1 MRAQRGHKPPPRLT
15 PRLNFPSTAA
25 PAAPKAAGVHA
36 PPAPSSRQPSLG
48 EILLLGSL
56 TAFGAVTIDLYLPTL
71 PAIARDY
78 GTSAAAVQ
86 LTLST
91 FFVGMAL
98 GQLFFGP
105 LSDRIGRRPTI
116 LIGCAVYIVASLACA
131 LAPNIEALVIGR
143 FFQALGCCAAM
154 VVCRAIVRD
163 RYDHRDSARIFSLL
177 MLVLAIAP
185 LLAPTIGGWI
195 ALAAGWHA
203 VFYVFVGIGIAVA
216 AVVSWRLDESRSEAT
231 AATARG
237 QDVLSAYG
245 RLLQNRRLIGY
256 LLVGAANGATLFS
269 YIAASP
275 DLVVNVWGF
284 TESQFGLVFAAI
296 AVGIVGSSQIN
307 RALLKRRS
315 PDTILAF
322 ATIGAA
328 AAGVALWVAAHADAP
343 LAVFLPILFVALSSN
358 GLIAAN
364 ASAGALNVDPLRA
377 GTISG
382 LMGGV
387 NFGVGALAS
396 ALGAALHDGT
406 SRPLTANVAVAL
418 LVAAA
423 AYHALAKPRRILG

>member
-1 MRAQRGHKPPPRLT
+1 M
-15 PRLNFPSTAA
+15 
-25 PAAPKAAGVHA
+25 
-36 PPAPSSRQPSLG
+36 PAPTASIRQPSLG

-116 LIGCAVYIVASLACA
+116 LIGCAVYVAASLFCA
-131 LAPNIEALVIGR
+131 LAPTIEALVAGR

-154 VVCRAIVRD
+154 VTCRAIVRD

-185 LLAPTIGGWI
+185 LLAPTVGGWI
-195 ALAAGWHA
+195 AAAAGWHA
-203 VFYVFVGIGIAVA
+203 VFYAFVAVGVAISA
-216 AVVSWRLDESRSEAT
+216 AVGLRLDESRSAAT
-231 AATARG
+231 AQAARG
-237 QDVLSAYG
+237 QDVLSAYA
-245 RLLQNRRLIGY
+245 RLLGHKRLIGY

-275 DLVVNVWGF
+275 DLVVNSWGF
-284 TESQFGLVFAAI
+284 SESQFGLVFAAI
-296 AVGIVGSSQIN
+296 AVGVVGSSQVN
-307 RALLKRRS
+307 RQLMKHRS
-315 PDTILAF
+315 PDAILAW
-322 ATIGAA
+322 ATLGAA
-328 AAGVALWVAAHADAP
+328 AAGVALWLVALFDAP
-343 LAVFLPILFVALSSN
+343 VPVVLAAVFVALSSN

-377 GTISG
+377 GAISG
-382 LMGGV
+382 LMGGI
-387 NFGVGALAS
+387 NFGMGAAAS
-396 ALGAALHDGT
+396 ALAAAMYDGT
-406 SRPLTANVAVAL
+406 ARPLAANVAVAL

-423 AYHALAKPRRILG
+423 AYHMLAKPR

>member
-1 MRAQRGHKPPPRLT
+1 MR
-15 PRLNFPSTAA
+15 
-25 PAAPKAAGVHA
+25 VHA
-36 PPAPSSRQPSLG
+36 PTALPSRQPSLG

-116 LIGCAVYIVASLACA
+116 LIGCAVYVAASLFCA
-131 LAPNIEALVIGR
+131 LAPTIEALVAGR

-154 VVCRAIVRD
+154 VTCRAIVRD

-185 LLAPTIGGWI
+185 LLAPTVGGWI

-203 VFYVFVGIGIAVA
+203 VFYAFVAVGVAIAA
-216 AVVSWRLDESRSEAT
+216 AVGLRLDESRSAAT
-231 AATARG
+231 AAAARDQNILAG
-237 QDVLSAYG
+237 YA
-245 RLLQNRRLIGY
+245 RLLRHRRLIGY

-284 TESQFGLVFAAI
+284 TEAQFGLVFAAV
-296 AVGIVGSSQIN
+296 AVGIVGASQIN
-307 RALLKRRS
+307 RALLRHQS
-315 PDTILAF
+315 PDAILKW
-322 ATIGAA
+322 ATLGAA
-328 AAGVALWVAAHADAP
+328 LAGAALWLVADAP
-343 LAVFLPILFVALSSN
+343 LAVSLPVLFVALSSN

-377 GTISG
+377 GAISG
-382 LMGGV
+382 LMGGI
-387 NFGVGALAS
+387 NFGMGAAAS
-396 ALGAALHDGT
+396 ALAAALHDGT
-406 SRPLTANVAVAL
+406 ARPLALNIAVAL

-423 AYHALAKPRRILG
+423 AYHGLAKPR

>member
-1 MRAQRGHKPPPRLT
+1 M
-15 PRLNFPSTAA
+15 
-25 PAAPKAAGVHA
+25 
-36 PPAPSSRQPSLG
+36 G

-78 GTSAAAVQ
+78 DVSAAAVQ

-116 LIGCAVYIVASLACA
+116 LIGCAVYVVASLACA
-131 LAPNIEALVIGR
+131 LAPSIEALVVGR
-143 FFQALGCCAAM
+143 FFQALGCCAGM
-154 VVCRAIVRD
+154 VTCRAIVRD

-185 LLAPTIGGWI
+185 LLAPTVGGWI
-195 ALAAGWHA
+195 ALAFGWHA
-203 VFYVFVGIGIAVA
+203 VFLAFVGVGVLVAVA
-216 AVVSWRLDESRSEAT
+216 VFSRLDESRSAAT
-231 AATARG
+231 AAKARTSS
-237 QDVLSAYG
+237 VLISYAE
-245 RLLQNRRLIGY
+245 LLRQRRLIGY
-256 LLVGAANGATLFS
+256 LLVGASNGAALFS

-275 DLVVNVWGF
+275 DLVVGTWAF
-284 TESQFGLVFAAI
+284 TEAQFGLVFAVI
-296 AVGIVGSSQIN
+296 AVGIVGSSQVN
-307 RALLKRRS
+307 RWLLKRRS
-315 PDTILAF
+315 PDMILKF
-322 ATIGAA
+322 ATLAAALAGLALLAAAQAGAA
-328 AAGVALWVAAHADAP
+328 
-343 LAVFLPILFVALSSN
+343 LPVIFVLLIIALSSN

-377 GTISG
+377 GSISG

-387 NFGVGALAS
+387 NFGIGAVAS
-396 ALGAALHDGT
+396 AIGAALHDGT
-406 SRPLTANVAVAL
+406 ARPLAANICVAM

-423 AYHALAKPRRILG
+423 AYHGLARPRSETPR

>member
-1 MRAQRGHKPPPRLT
+1 MDTNTCGALARLHAGV
-15 PRLNFPSTAA
+15 NFPSTGWPA
-25 PAAPKAAGVHA
+25 PPKARRVHA

-116 LIGCAVYIVASLACA
+116 LIGCAVYIVASLFCA
-131 LAPNIEALVIGR
+131 LAPNIEALVFGR
-143 FFQALGCCAAM
+143 FFQALGCCAGM
-154 VVCRAIVRD
+154 VTCRAIGRD

-185 LLAPTIGGWI
+185 LLAPTVGGWI

-203 VFYVFVGIGIAVA
+203 VFYVFVGVGFAIAA
-216 AVVSWRLDESRSEAT
+216 AVGWRLDESRSEAT
-231 AATARG
+231 ASAARG
-237 QDVLSAYG
+237 QDVLSAYA
-245 RLLQNRRLIGY
+245 RLLRERRLIGY

-284 TESQFGLVFAAI
+284 SEGQFGLVFAAI

-307 RALLKRRS
+307 RALLKHRS
-315 PDTILAF
+315 PDAILAW
-322 ATIGAA
+322 ATLGAA
-328 AAGVALWVAAHADAP
+328 LAGAALWLVADAP
-343 LAVFLPILFVALSSN
+343 LMVFLPVLFVALSSN

-377 GTISG
+377 GSISG
-382 LMGGV
+382 LMGGI
-387 NFGVGALAS
+387 NFGMGALAS
-396 ALGAALHDGT
+396 ALAAAMHDGT
-406 SRPLTANVAVAL
+406 ARPLALNIAVAM
-418 LVAAA
+418 LVAAS
-423 AYHALAKPRRILG
+423 AYHGLAKPR

>member
-1 MRAQRGHKPPPRLT
+1 
-15 PRLNFPSTAA
+15 
-25 PAAPKAAGVHA
+25 V
-36 PPAPSSRQPSLG
+36 PAPTASIRQPHLG

-116 LIGCAVYIVASLACA
+116 LIGCAVYVAASLFCA
-131 LAPNIEALVIGR
+131 LAPTIEALVVGR

-154 VVCRAIVRD
+154 VTCRAIVRD

-185 LLAPTIGGWI
+185 LLAPTVGGWI
-195 ALAAGWHA
+195 AAAAGWHA
-203 VFYVFVGIGIAVA
+203 VFYAFVAVGVAISA
-216 AVVSWRLDESRSEAT
+216 AVGLRLDESRSAAT
-231 AATARG
+231 AQAARG
-237 QDVLSAYG
+237 QDVLSAYA
-245 RLLQNRRLIGY
+245 RLLGHKRLIGY

-275 DLVVNVWGF
+275 DLVVNSWGF
-284 TESQFGLVFAAI
+284 SESQFGLVFAAI
-296 AVGIVGSSQIN
+296 AVGVVGSSQVN
-307 RALLKRRS
+307 RLLLKHRS
-315 PDTILAF
+315 PDAILAW
-322 ATIGAA
+322 ATLGAA
-328 AAGVALWVAAHADAP
+328 AAGVALWLVALFDAP
-343 LAVFLPILFVALSSN
+343 VLVVLAAVFVALSSN

-377 GTISG
+377 GAISG
-382 LMGGV
+382 LMGGI
-387 NFGVGALAS
+387 NFGMGAAAS
-396 ALGAALHDGT
+396 ALAAAMYDGT
-406 SRPLTANVAVAL
+406 ARPLAANVAVAL

-423 AYHALAKPRRILG
+423 AYHLLAKPR

>member
-1 MRAQRGHKPPPRLT
+1 M
-15 PRLNFPSTAA
+15 
-25 PAAPKAAGVHA
+25 
-36 PPAPSSRQPSLG
+36 PAPTASIRQPSLG

-116 LIGCAVYIVASLACA
+116 LIGCAVYVAASLFCA
-131 LAPNIEALVIGR
+131 LAPTIEALVAGR

-154 VVCRAIVRD
+154 VTCRAIVRD

-185 LLAPTIGGWI
+185 LLAPTVGGWI
-195 ALAAGWHA
+195 AAAAGWHA
-203 VFYVFVGIGIAVA
+203 VFYAFVAVGVAISA
-216 AVVSWRLDESRSEAT
+216 AVGLRLDESRSAAT
-231 AATARG
+231 AQAARG
-237 QDVLSAYG
+237 QDVLSAYA
-245 RLLQNRRLIGY
+245 RLLGHKRLIGY

-275 DLVVNVWGF
+275 DLVVNSWGF
-284 TESQFGLVFAAI
+284 SESQFGLVFAAI
-296 AVGIVGSSQIN
+296 AVGVVGSSQVN
-307 RALLKRRS
+307 RLLLKHRS
-315 PDTILAF
+315 PDAILAW
-322 ATIGAA
+322 ATLGAA
-328 AAGVALWVAAHADAP
+328 AAGVALWLVALFDAP
-343 LAVFLPILFVALSSN
+343 VPVVLVAVFVALSSN

-377 GTISG
+377 GAISG
-382 LMGGV
+382 LMGGI
-387 NFGVGALAS
+387 NFGMGAAAS
-396 ALGAALHDGT
+396 ALAAAMYDGT
-406 SRPLTANVAVAL
+406 ARPLAANVAVAL

-423 AYHALAKPRRILG
+423 AYHLLAKPR

>member
-1 MRAQRGHKPPPRLT
+1 
-15 PRLNFPSTAA
+15 
-25 PAAPKAAGVHA
+25 
-36 PPAPSSRQPSLG
+36 LG

-78 GTSAAAVQ
+78 DVSAAAVQ

-116 LIGCAVYIVASLACA
+116 LIGCAVYVVASLACA
-131 LAPNIEALVIGR
+131 LAPSIEALVVGR
-143 FFQALGCCAAM
+143 FFQALGCCAGM
-154 VVCRAIVRD
+154 VTCRAIVRD

-185 LLAPTIGGWI
+185 LLAPTVGGWI
-195 ALAAGWHA
+195 ALAFGWHA
-203 VFYVFVGIGIAVA
+203 VFLAFVGVGVLVAVA
-216 AVVSWRLDESRSEAT
+216 VFSRLDESRSAAT
-231 AATARG
+231 AAKARTSS
-237 QDVLSAYG
+237 VLISYAE
-245 RLLQNRRLIGY
+245 LLRQRRLIGY
-256 LLVGAANGATLFS
+256 LLVGASNGAALFS

-275 DLVVNVWGF
+275 DLVVGTWAF
-284 TESQFGLVFAAI
+284 TEAQFGLVFAVI
-296 AVGIVGSSQIN
+296 AVGIVGSSQVN
-307 RALLKRRS
+307 RWLLKRRS
-315 PDTILAF
+315 PDMILKF
-322 ATIGAA
+322 ATLAAALAGLALLAAAQAGAA
-328 AAGVALWVAAHADAP
+328 
-343 LAVFLPILFVALSSN
+343 LPVIFVLLIIALSSN

-377 GTISG
+377 GSISG

-387 NFGVGALAS
+387 NFGIGAVAS
-396 ALGAALHDGT
+396 AIGAALHDGT
-406 SRPLTANVAVAL
+406 ARPLAANICVAM

-423 AYHALAKPRRILG
+423 AYHGLARPRSETPR

>member
-1 MRAQRGHKPPPRLT
+1 M
-15 PRLNFPSTAA
+15 
-25 PAAPKAAGVHA
+25 
-36 PPAPSSRQPSLG
+36 PAPTASIRQPHLG

-116 LIGCAVYIVASLACA
+116 LIGCAVYVAASLFCA
-131 LAPNIEALVIGR
+131 LAPTIEALVVGR

-154 VVCRAIVRD
+154 VTCRAIVRD

-185 LLAPTIGGWI
+185 LLAPTVGGWI
-195 ALAAGWHA
+195 AAAAGWHA
-203 VFYVFVGIGIAVA
+203 VFYAFVAVGVAISA
-216 AVVSWRLDESRSEAT
+216 AVGLRLDESRSAAT
-231 AATARG
+231 AQAARG
-237 QDVLSAYG
+237 QDVLSAYA
-245 RLLQNRRLIGY
+245 RLLGHKRLIGY

-275 DLVVNVWGF
+275 DLVVNSWGF
-284 TESQFGLVFAAI
+284 SESQFGLVFAAI
-296 AVGIVGSSQIN
+296 AVGVVGSSQVN
-307 RALLKRRS
+307 RLLLKHRS
-315 PDTILAF
+315 PDAILAW
-322 ATIGAA
+322 ATLGAA
-328 AAGVALWVAAHADAP
+328 AAGVALWLVALFDAP
-343 LAVFLPILFVALSSN
+343 MLVVLAAVFVALSSN

-377 GTISG
+377 GAISG
-382 LMGGV
+382 LMGGI
-387 NFGVGALAS
+387 NFGMGAAAS
-396 ALGAALHDGT
+396 ALAAAMYDGT
-406 SRPLTANVAVAL
+406 ARPLAANVAVAL
-418 LVAAA
+418 LLAAA
-423 AYHALAKPRRILG
+423 AYHLLAKPR

>member
-1 MRAQRGHKPPPRLT
+1 M
-15 PRLNFPSTAA
+15 
-25 PAAPKAAGVHA
+25 
-36 PPAPSSRQPSLG
+36 PAPTASIRQPSLG

-116 LIGCAVYIVASLACA
+116 LIGCAVYVAASLFCA
-131 LAPNIEALVIGR
+131 LAPTIEALVAGR

-154 VVCRAIVRD
+154 VTCRAIVRD

-185 LLAPTIGGWI
+185 LLAPTVGGWI
-195 ALAAGWHA
+195 AAAAGWHA
-203 VFYVFVGIGIAVA
+203 VFYAFVAVGVAISA
-216 AVVSWRLDESRSEAT
+216 AVGLRLDESRSAAT
-231 AATARG
+231 AQAARG
-237 QDVLSAYG
+237 QDVLSAYA
-245 RLLQNRRLIGY
+245 RLLGHKRLIGY

-275 DLVVNVWGF
+275 DLVVNSWGF
-284 TESQFGLVFAAI
+284 SESQFGLVFAAI
-296 AVGIVGSSQIN
+296 AVGVVGSSQVN
-307 RALLKRRS
+307 RLLLKHRS
-315 PDTILAF
+315 PDAILAW
-322 ATIGAA
+322 ATLGAA
-328 AAGVALWVAAHADAP
+328 AAGVALWLVALFDAP
-343 LAVFLPILFVALSSN
+343 VPVVLAAVFVALSSN

-364 ASAGALNVDPLRA
+364 ASAGALNVDPLWA
-377 GTISG
+377 GAISG
-382 LMGGV
+382 LMGGI
-387 NFGVGALAS
+387 NFGMGAAAS
-396 ALGAALHDGT
+396 ALAAAMYDGT
-406 SRPLTANVAVAL
+406 ARPLAANVAVAL

-423 AYHALAKPRRILG
+423 AYHLLAKPR

>member
-1 MRAQRGHKPPPRLT
+1 M
-15 PRLNFPSTAA
+15 
-25 PAAPKAAGVHA
+25 
-36 PPAPSSRQPSLG
+36 PAPTASIRQPHLG

-78 GTSAAAVQ
+78 RTSAAAVQ

-116 LIGCAVYIVASLACA
+116 LIGCAVYVAASLFCA
-131 LAPNIEALVIGR
+131 LAPTIEALVVGR

-154 VVCRAIVRD
+154 VTCRAIVRD

-185 LLAPTIGGWI
+185 LLAPTVGGWI
-195 ALAAGWHA
+195 AAAAGWHA
-203 VFYVFVGIGIAVA
+203 VFYAFVAVGVAISA
-216 AVVSWRLDESRSEAT
+216 AVGSRLDESRSAAT
-231 AATARG
+231 AQAARG
-237 QDVLSAYG
+237 QDVLSAYA
-245 RLLQNRRLIGY
+245 RLLGHKRLIGY

-275 DLVVNVWGF
+275 DLVVNSWGF
-284 TESQFGLVFAAI
+284 SESQFGLVFAAI
-296 AVGIVGSSQIN
+296 AVGVVGSSQVN
-307 RALLKRRS
+307 RLLLKHRS
-315 PDTILAF
+315 PDAILAW
-322 ATIGAA
+322 ATLGAA
-328 AAGVALWVAAHADAP
+328 AAGVALWLVALFDAP
-343 LAVFLPILFVALSSN
+343 VLVVLAAVFVALSSN

-377 GTISG
+377 GAISG
-382 LMGGV
+382 LMGGI
-387 NFGVGALAS
+387 NFGMGAAAS
-396 ALGAALHDGT
+396 ALAAAMYDGT
-406 SRPLTANVAVAL
+406 ARPLAANVAVAL

-423 AYHALAKPRRILG
+423 AYHLLAKPR

>member
-1 MRAQRGHKPPPRLT
+1 M
-15 PRLNFPSTAA
+15 
-25 PAAPKAAGVHA
+25 
-36 PPAPSSRQPSLG
+36 PAPTASIRRPSLG

-116 LIGCAVYIVASLACA
+116 LIGCAVYVAASLFCA
-131 LAPNIEALVIGR
+131 LAPTIEALVAGR

-154 VVCRAIVRD
+154 VTCRAIVRD

-185 LLAPTIGGWI
+185 LLAPTVGGWI
-195 ALAAGWHA
+195 AAAAGWHA
-203 VFYVFVGIGIAVA
+203 VFYAFVAVGVAISA
-216 AVVSWRLDESRSEAT
+216 AVGLRLDESRSAAT
-231 AATARG
+231 AQAARG
-237 QDVLSAYG
+237 QDVLSAYA
-245 RLLQNRRLIGY
+245 RLLGHKRLIGY

-275 DLVVNVWGF
+275 DLVVNSWGF
-284 TESQFGLVFAAI
+284 SESQFGLVFAAI
-296 AVGIVGSSQIN
+296 AVGVVGSSQVN
-307 RALLKRRS
+307 RQLLKHRS
-315 PDTILAF
+315 PDAILAW
-322 ATIGAA
+322 ATLGAA
-328 AAGVALWVAAHADAP
+328 AAGVALWLVALFDAP
-343 LAVFLPILFVALSSN
+343 VPVVLAAVFVALSSN

-377 GTISG
+377 GAISG
-382 LMGGV
+382 LMGGI
-387 NFGVGALAS
+387 NFGMGAAAS
-396 ALGAALHDGT
+396 ALAAAMYDGT
-406 SRPLTANVAVAL
+406 ARPLAANVALAL

-423 AYHALAKPRRILG
+423 AYHMLAKPR

>member
-1 MRAQRGHKPPPRLT
+1 M
-15 PRLNFPSTAA
+15 
-25 PAAPKAAGVHA
+25 
-36 PPAPSSRQPSLG
+36 G

-116 LIGCAVYIVASLACA
+116 LIGCIVYVAASLFCA
-131 LAPNIEALVIGR
+131 LAPNIEALVAGR

-154 VVCRAIVRD
+154 VTCRAIVRD

-185 LLAPTIGGWI
+185 LLAPSIGGWI
-195 ALAAGWHA
+195 AIAAGWHA
-203 VFYVFVGIGIAVA
+203 VFYVFVGVGLAIAA
-216 AVVSWRLDESRSEAT
+216 AVGLRLEESRSIAT
-231 AATARG
+231 AQAARG
-237 QDVLSAYG
+237 QDVLSGYA
-245 RLLQNRRLIGY
+245 RLLGQRRLIGY

-275 DLVVNVWGF
+275 DLVINVWGF
-284 TESQFGLVFAAI
+284 SEGQFGLVFAAI
-296 AVGIVGSSQIN
+296 AVGIVGSSQVN

-315 PDTILAF
+315 PDTILAW
-322 ATIGAA
+322 ATLGAA
-328 AAGVALWVAAHADAP
+328 VAGAALWLVVDAP
-343 LAVFLPILFVALSSN
+343 LVIFLPVLFVALSSN

-377 GTISG
+377 GAISG

-387 NFGVGALAS
+387 NFGIGALAS
-396 ALGAALHDGT
+396 ALGAAMHDGT
-406 SRPLTANVAVAL
+406 ARPLALNVAVAL
-418 LVAAA
+418 LVAAV
-423 AYHALAKPRRILG
+423 AYHGLAKPR

>member
-1 MRAQRGHKPPPRLT
+1 M
-15 PRLNFPSTAA
+15 
-25 PAAPKAAGVHA
+25 
-36 PPAPSSRQPSLG
+36 PAPTASIRQPSLG

-98 GQLFFGP
+98 GQLLFGP

-116 LIGCAVYIVASLACA
+116 LIGCAVYVAASLFCA
-131 LAPNIEALVIGR
+131 LAPTIEALVVGR

-154 VVCRAIVRD
+154 VTCRAIVRD

-185 LLAPTIGGWI
+185 LLAPTVGGWI
-195 ALAAGWHA
+195 AAAAGWHA
-203 VFYVFVGIGIAVA
+203 VFYAFVAVGVAISA
-216 AVVSWRLDESRSEAT
+216 AVGLRLDESRS
-231 AATARG
+231 AATAQAARG
-237 QDVLSAYG
+237 QEVLSAYA
-245 RLLQNRRLIGY
+245 RLLGHKRLIGY

-275 DLVVNVWGF
+275 DLVVNSWGF
-284 TESQFGLVFAAI
+284 SESQFGLVFAAI
-296 AVGIVGSSQIN
+296 AVGVVGSSQVN
-307 RALLKRRS
+307 RLLLKHRS
-315 PDTILAF
+315 PDAILAW
-322 ATIGAA
+322 ATLGAA
-328 AAGVALWVAAHADAP
+328 AAGVALWLVALFDAP
-343 LAVFLPILFVALSSN
+343 VLVVLAAVFVALSSN

-377 GTISG
+377 GAISG
-382 LMGGV
+382 LMGGI
-387 NFGVGALAS
+387 NFGMGAAAS
-396 ALGAALHDGT
+396 ALAAAMYDGT
-406 SRPLTANVAVAL
+406 ARPLAANVAVAL
-418 LVAAA
+418 LLAAA
-423 AYHALAKPRRILG
+423 AYHLLAKPR

>member
-1 MRAQRGHKPPPRLT
+1 M
-15 PRLNFPSTAA
+15 
-25 PAAPKAAGVHA
+25 
-36 PPAPSSRQPSLG
+36 PAPTASIRRPSLG

-116 LIGCAVYIVASLACA
+116 LIGCAVYVAASLFCA
-131 LAPNIEALVIGR
+131 LAPTIEALVAGR

-154 VVCRAIVRD
+154 VTCRAIVRD

-185 LLAPTIGGWI
+185 LLAPTVGGWI
-195 ALAAGWHA
+195 AAAAGWHA
-203 VFYVFVGIGIAVA
+203 VFYAFVAVGVAISA
-216 AVVSWRLDESRSEAT
+216 AVGLRLDESRSAAT
-231 AATARG
+231 AQAARG
-237 QDVLSAYG
+237 QDVLSAYA
-245 RLLQNRRLIGY
+245 RLLGHKRLIGY

-275 DLVVNVWGF
+275 DLVVNSWGF
-284 TESQFGLVFAAI
+284 SESQFGLVFAAI
-296 AVGIVGSSQIN
+296 AVGVVGSSQVN
-307 RALLKRRS
+307 RQLLKHRS
-315 PDTILAF
+315 PDAILAW
-322 ATIGAA
+322 ATLGAA
-328 AAGVALWVAAHADAP
+328 AAGVALWLVALFDAP
-343 LAVFLPILFVALSSN
+343 VPVVLAAVFVALSSN

-377 GTISG
+377 GAISG
-382 LMGGV
+382 LMGGI
-387 NFGVGALAS
+387 NFGMGAAAS
-396 ALGAALHDGT
+396 ALAAAMYDGT
-406 SRPLTANVAVAL
+406 ARPLAANVAVAL

-423 AYHALAKPRRILG
+423 AYHMLAKPR

>member
-1 MRAQRGHKPPPRLT
+1 M
-15 PRLNFPSTAA
+15 
-25 PAAPKAAGVHA
+25 
-36 PPAPSSRQPSLG
+36 G

-116 LIGCAVYIVASLACA
+116 LIGCGVYVVASLACA
-131 LAPNIEALVIGR
+131 LAPSIEALVVGR

-154 VVCRAIVRD
+154 VTCRAIVRD

-185 LLAPTIGGWI
+185 LLAPTVGGWI

-203 VFYVFVGIGIAVA
+203 VFYAFVAVGIAIAF
-216 AVVSWRLDESRSEAT
+216 AVGFRLDESRSAAT
-231 AATARG
+231 AQAARG
-237 QDVLSAYG
+237 QDMLSAYA
-245 RLLQNRRLIGY
+245 RLLRERRLIGY

-284 TESQFGLVFAAI
+284 SEGQFGLVFAAI

-307 RALLKRRS
+307 RALLKHRS
-315 PDTILAF
+315 PDAILAW
-322 ATIGAA
+322 ATLGAA
-328 AAGVALWVAAHADAP
+328 LAGAALWLVADAP
-343 LAVFLPILFVALSSN
+343 LIIFLPVLFVALSSN

-377 GTISG
+377 GAISG
-382 LMGGV
+382 LMGGI
-387 NFGVGALAS
+387 NFGMGAIAS
-396 ALGAALHDGT
+396 ALAAAMYDGT
-406 SRPLTANVAVAL
+406 ARPLAL
-418 LVAAA
+418 NIAIAMLVAAT
-423 AYHALAKPRRILG
+423 AYHLLAKPR

>member
-1 MRAQRGHKPPPRLT
+1 M
-15 PRLNFPSTAA
+15 
-25 PAAPKAAGVHA
+25 
-36 PPAPSSRQPSLG
+36 PAPTASIRQPSLG

-116 LIGCAVYIVASLACA
+116 LIGCAVYVAASLFCA
-131 LAPNIEALVIGR
+131 LAPTIEALVVGR

-154 VVCRAIVRD
+154 VTCRAIVRD

-185 LLAPTIGGWI
+185 LLAPTVGGWI
-195 ALAAGWHA
+195 AAAAGWHA
-203 VFYVFVGIGIAVA
+203 VFYAFVAVGVAISA
-216 AVVSWRLDESRSEAT
+216 AVGLRLDESRSAAT
-231 AATARG
+231 AQAARG
-237 QDVLSAYG
+237 QDVLSAYA
-245 RLLQNRRLIGY
+245 RLLGHKRLIGY

-275 DLVVNVWGF
+275 DLVVNSWGF
-284 TESQFGLVFAAI
+284 SESQFGLVFAAI
-296 AVGIVGSSQIN
+296 AVGVVGSSQVN
-307 RALLKRRS
+307 RLLLKHRS
-315 PDTILAF
+315 PDAILAW
-322 ATIGAA
+322 ATLGAA
-328 AAGVALWVAAHADAP
+328 AAGVALWLVALFDAP
-343 LAVFLPILFVALSSN
+343 VLVVLAAVFVALSSN

-377 GTISG
+377 GAISG
-382 LMGGV
+382 LMGGI
-387 NFGVGALAS
+387 NFGMGAAAS
-396 ALGAALHDGT
+396 ALAAAMYDGT
-406 SRPLTANVAVAL
+406 ARPLAANVAVAL
-418 LVAAA
+418 LLAAA
-423 AYHALAKPRRILG
+423 AYHLLAKPR

>member
-1 MRAQRGHKPPPRLT
+1 
-15 PRLNFPSTAA
+15 
-25 PAAPKAAGVHA
+25 V
-36 PPAPSSRQPSLG
+36 PAPTASIRQPHLG

-116 LIGCAVYIVASLACA
+116 LIGCAVYVAASLFCA
-131 LAPNIEALVIGR
+131 LAPTIEALVVGR

-154 VVCRAIVRD
+154 VTCRAIVRD

-185 LLAPTIGGWI
+185 LLAPTVGGWI
-195 ALAAGWHA
+195 AAAAGWHA
-203 VFYVFVGIGIAVA
+203 VFYAFVAVGVAISA
-216 AVVSWRLDESRSEAT
+216 AVGLRLDESRSAAT
-231 AATARG
+231 AQAARG
-237 QDVLSAYG
+237 QDVLSAYA
-245 RLLQNRRLIGY
+245 RLLGHKRLIGY

-275 DLVVNVWGF
+275 DLVVNSWGF
-284 TESQFGLVFAAI
+284 SESQFGLVFAAI
-296 AVGIVGSSQIN
+296 AVGVVGSSQVN
-307 RALLKRRS
+307 RLLLKHRS
-315 PDTILAF
+315 PDAILAW
-322 ATIGAA
+322 ATLGAA
-328 AAGVALWVAAHADAP
+328 AAGVALWLVALFDAP
-343 LAVFLPILFVALSSN
+343 MLVVLAAVFVALSSN

-377 GTISG
+377 GAISG
-382 LMGGV
+382 LMGGI
-387 NFGVGALAS
+387 NFGMGAAAS
-396 ALGAALHDGT
+396 ALAAAMYDGT
-406 SRPLTANVAVAL
+406 ARPLAANVAVAL
-418 LVAAA
+418 LLAAA
-423 AYHALAKPRRILG
+423 AYHLLAKPR

>member
-1 MRAQRGHKPPPRLT
+1 
-15 PRLNFPSTAA
+15 
-25 PAAPKAAGVHA
+25 V
-36 PPAPSSRQPSLG
+36 PAPTASIRQPHLG

-116 LIGCAVYIVASLACA
+116 LIGCAVYVAASLFCA
-131 LAPNIEALVIGR
+131 LAPTIEALVAGR

-154 VVCRAIVRD
+154 VTCRAIVRD

-185 LLAPTIGGWI
+185 LLAPTVGGWI
-195 ALAAGWHA
+195 AAAAGWHA
-203 VFYVFVGIGIAVA
+203 VFYAFVAVGVAISA
-216 AVVSWRLDESRSEAT
+216 AVGLRLDESRSAAT
-231 AATARG
+231 AQAARG
-237 QDVLSAYG
+237 QDVLSAYA
-245 RLLQNRRLIGY
+245 RLLGHKRLIGY

-275 DLVVNVWGF
+275 DLVVNSWGF
-284 TESQFGLVFAAI
+284 SESQFGLVFAAI
-296 AVGIVGSSQIN
+296 AVGVVGSSQVN
-307 RALLKRRS
+307 RLLLKHRS
-315 PDTILAF
+315 PDAILAW
-322 ATIGAA
+322 ATLGAA
-328 AAGVALWVAAHADAP
+328 AAGVALWLVALLDAP
-343 LAVFLPILFVALSSN
+343 VLVVLAAVFVALSSN

-377 GTISG
+377 GAISG
-382 LMGGV
+382 LMGGI
-387 NFGVGALAS
+387 NFGMGAAAS
-396 ALGAALHDGT
+396 ALAAAMYDGT
-406 SRPLTANVAVAL
+406 ARPLAANVAVAL

-423 AYHALAKPRRILG
+423 AYHLLAKPR

>member
-1 MRAQRGHKPPPRLT
+1 
-15 PRLNFPSTAA
+15 
-25 PAAPKAAGVHA
+25 V
-36 PPAPSSRQPSLG
+36 PAPTASIRQPHLG

-116 LIGCAVYIVASLACA
+116 LIGCAVYVAASLFCA
-131 LAPNIEALVIGR
+131 LAPTIEALVVGR

-154 VVCRAIVRD
+154 VTCRAIVRD
-163 RYDHRDSARIFSLL
+163 RYDHRESARIFSLL

-185 LLAPTIGGWI
+185 LLAPTVGGWI
-195 ALAAGWHA
+195 AAAAGWHA
-203 VFYVFVGIGIAVA
+203 VFYAFVAVGVAISA
-216 AVVSWRLDESRSEAT
+216 AVGLRLDESRSAAT
-231 AATARG
+231 AQAARG
-237 QDVLSAYG
+237 QDVLSAYA
-245 RLLQNRRLIGY
+245 RLLGHKRLIGY

-275 DLVVNVWGF
+275 DLVVNSWGF
-284 TESQFGLVFAAI
+284 SESQFGLVFAAI
-296 AVGIVGSSQIN
+296 AVGVVGSSQVN
-307 RALLKRRS
+307 RLLLKHRS
-315 PDTILAF
+315 PDAILAW
-322 ATIGAA
+322 ATLGAA
-328 AAGVALWVAAHADAP
+328 AAGVALWLVALFDAP
-343 LAVFLPILFVALSSN
+343 VLVVLAAVFVALSSN

-377 GTISG
+377 GAISG
-382 LMGGV
+382 LMGGI
-387 NFGVGALAS
+387 NFGMGAAAS
-396 ALGAALHDGT
+396 ALAAAMYDGT
-406 SRPLTANVAVAL
+406 ARPLAANVAVAL
-418 LVAAA
+418 LLAAA
-423 AYHALAKPRRILG
+423 AYHLLAKPR

>member
-1 MRAQRGHKPPPRLT
+1 M
-15 PRLNFPSTAA
+15 
-25 PAAPKAAGVHA
+25 
-36 PPAPSSRQPSLG
+36 PAPTASIRQPSLG

-116 LIGCAVYIVASLACA
+116 LIGCAVYVAASLFCA
-131 LAPNIEALVIGR
+131 LAPTIEALVAGR

-154 VVCRAIVRD
+154 VTCRAIVRD

-185 LLAPTIGGWI
+185 LLAPTVGGWI
-195 ALAAGWHA
+195 AAAAGWHA
-203 VFYVFVGIGIAVA
+203 VFYAFVAVGVAISA
-216 AVVSWRLDESRSEAT
+216 AVGLRLDESRSAAT
-231 AATARG
+231 AQAARG
-237 QDVLSAYG
+237 QDVLSAYA
-245 RLLQNRRLIGY
+245 RLLGHKRLIGY

-275 DLVVNVWGF
+275 DLVVNSWGF
-284 TESQFGLVFAAI
+284 SESQFGLVFAAI
-296 AVGIVGSSQIN
+296 AVGVVGSSQVN
-307 RALLKRRS
+307 RLLLKHRS
-315 PDTILAF
+315 PDAILAW
-322 ATIGAA
+322 ATLGAA
-328 AAGVALWVAAHADAP
+328 AAGVALWLVALFDAP
-343 LAVFLPILFVALSSN
+343 VPVVLVAVFVALSSN

-377 GTISG
+377 GAISG
-382 LMGGV
+382 LMGGI
-387 NFGVGALAS
+387 NFGMGAAAS
-396 ALGAALHDGT
+396 ALAAAMYDGT
-406 SRPLTANVAVAL
+406 ARPLAANVAMAL

-423 AYHALAKPRRILG
+423 AYHLLAKPR

>member
-1 MRAQRGHKPPPRLT
+1 
-15 PRLNFPSTAA
+15 
-25 PAAPKAAGVHA
+25 V
-36 PPAPSSRQPSLG
+36 PAPTASIRQPHLG

-116 LIGCAVYIVASLACA
+116 LIGCAVYVAASLFCA
-131 LAPNIEALVIGR
+131 LAPTIEALVVGR

-154 VVCRAIVRD
+154 VTCRAIVRD

-185 LLAPTIGGWI
+185 LLAPTVGGWI
-195 ALAAGWHA
+195 AAAAGWHA
-203 VFYVFVGIGIAVA
+203 VFYAFVAVGVAISA
-216 AVVSWRLDESRSEAT
+216 AVGLRLDESRSAAT
-231 AATARG
+231 AQAARG
-237 QDVLSAYG
+237 QDVLSAYA
-245 RLLQNRRLIGY
+245 RLLGHKRLIGY

-275 DLVVNVWGF
+275 DLVVNSWGF
-284 TESQFGLVFAAI
+284 SESQFGLVFAAI
-296 AVGIVGSSQIN
+296 AVGVVGSSQVN
-307 RALLKRRS
+307 RLLLKHRS
-315 PDTILAF
+315 PDAILAW
-322 ATIGAA
+322 ATLGAA
-328 AAGVALWVAAHADAP
+328 AAGVALWLVALFDAP
-343 LAVFLPILFVALSSN
+343 VLVVLAAVFVALSSN

-377 GTISG
+377 GAISG
-382 LMGGV
+382 LMGGI
-387 NFGVGALAS
+387 NFGMGAAAS
-396 ALGAALHDGT
+396 ALAAAMYDGT
-406 SRPLTANVAVAL
+406 ARPLAANVAVAL
-418 LVAAA
+418 LLAAA
-423 AYHALAKPRRILG
+423 AYHLLAKPR

>member
-1 MRAQRGHKPPPRLT
+1 
-15 PRLNFPSTAA
+15 
-25 PAAPKAAGVHA
+25 V
-36 PPAPSSRQPSLG
+36 PAPTASIRQPHLG

-116 LIGCAVYIVASLACA
+116 LIGCAVYVAASLFCA
-131 LAPNIEALVIGR
+131 LAPTIEALVVGR

-154 VVCRAIVRD
+154 VTCRAIVRD

-185 LLAPTIGGWI
+185 LLAPTVGGWI
-195 ALAAGWHA
+195 AAAAGWHA
-203 VFYVFVGIGIAVA
+203 VFYAFVAVGVAISA
-216 AVVSWRLDESRSEAT
+216 AVGSRLDESRSAAT
-231 AATARG
+231 AQAARG
-237 QDVLSAYG
+237 QDVLSAYA
-245 RLLQNRRLIGY
+245 RLLGHKRLIGY

-275 DLVVNVWGF
+275 DLVVNSWGF
-284 TESQFGLVFAAI
+284 SESQFGLVFAAI
-296 AVGIVGSSQIN
+296 AVGVVGSSQVN
-307 RALLKRRS
+307 RLLLKHRS
-315 PDTILAF
+315 PDAILAW
-322 ATIGAA
+322 ATLGAA
-328 AAGVALWVAAHADAP
+328 AAGVALWLVALFDAP
-343 LAVFLPILFVALSSN
+343 VLVVLAAVFVALSSN

-377 GTISG
+377 GAISG
-382 LMGGV
+382 LMGGI
-387 NFGVGALAS
+387 NFGMGAAAS
-396 ALGAALHDGT
+396 ALAAAMYDGT
-406 SRPLTANVAVAL
+406 ARPLAANVAVAL
-418 LVAAA
+418 LLAAA
-423 AYHALAKPRRILG
+423 AYHLLAKPR

>member
-1 MRAQRGHKPPPRLT
+1 M
-15 PRLNFPSTAA
+15 
-25 PAAPKAAGVHA
+25 HA
-36 PPAPSSRQPSLG
+36 PPASRQPSLG

-116 LIGCAVYIVASLACA
+116 LIGCAVYVAASLFCA
-131 LAPNIEALVIGR
+131 LAPSIEALVAGR

-154 VVCRAIVRD
+154 VTCRAIVRD

-185 LLAPTIGGWI
+185 LLAPTVGGWI

-203 VFYVFVGIGIAVA
+203 VFYAFVAVGIAIAF
-216 AVVSWRLDESRSEAT
+216 AVGFRLDESRSAVT
-231 AATARG
+231 AQAARG
-237 QDVLSAYG
+237 QDMLSAYA
-245 RLLQNRRLIGY
+245 RLLRERRLIGY

-284 TESQFGLVFAAI
+284 SEGQFGLVFAAI

-307 RALLKRRS
+307 RALLKHRS
-315 PDTILAF
+315 PDAILAW
-322 ATIGAA
+322 ATLGAA
-328 AAGVALWVAAHADAP
+328 LAGAALWLVADAP
-343 LAVFLPILFVALSSN
+343 LIIFLPVLFVALSSN

-377 GTISG
+377 GAISG
-382 LMGGV
+382 LMGGI
-387 NFGVGALAS
+387 NFGMGAIAS
-396 ALGAALHDGT
+396 ALAAAMYDGT
-406 SRPLTANVAVAL
+406 ARPLALNIAVAM
-418 LVAAA
+418 LVAAT
-423 AYHALAKPRRILG
+423 AYHLLAKPR

>member
-1 MRAQRGHKPPPRLT
+1 M
-15 PRLNFPSTAA
+15 
-25 PAAPKAAGVHA
+25 
-36 PPAPSSRQPSLG
+36 
-48 EILLLGSL
+48 LGSL

-116 LIGCAVYIVASLACA
+116 LIGCAVYVAASLFCA
-131 LAPNIEALVIGR
+131 LAPTIEALVAGR

-154 VVCRAIVRD
+154 VTCRAIVRD

-185 LLAPTIGGWI
+185 LLAPTVGGWI
-195 ALAAGWHA
+195 AAAAGWHA
-203 VFYVFVGIGIAVA
+203 VFYAFVAVGVAISA
-216 AVVSWRLDESRSEAT
+216 AVGLRLDESRSAAT
-231 AATARG
+231 AQAARG
-237 QDVLSAYG
+237 QDVLSAYA
-245 RLLQNRRLIGY
+245 RLLGHKRLIGY

-275 DLVVNVWGF
+275 DLVVNSWGF
-284 TESQFGLVFAAI
+284 SESQFGLVFAAI
-296 AVGIVGSSQIN
+296 AVGVVGSSQVN
-307 RALLKRRS
+307 RLLLKHRS
-315 PDTILAF
+315 PDAILAW
-322 ATIGAA
+322 ATLGAA
-328 AAGVALWVAAHADAP
+328 AAGVALWLVALFDAP
-343 LAVFLPILFVALSSN
+343 VPVVLAAVFVALSSN

-377 GTISG
+377 GAISG
-382 LMGGV
+382 LMGGI
-387 NFGVGALAS
+387 NFGMGAAAS
-396 ALGAALHDGT
+396 ALAAAMYDGT
-406 SRPLTANVAVAL
+406 ARPLAANVAVAL

-423 AYHALAKPRRILG
+423 AYHLLAKPR

>member
-1 MRAQRGHKPPPRLT
+1 MPAT
-15 PRLNFPSTAA
+15 TA
-25 PAAPKAAGVHA
+25 
-36 PPAPSSRQPSLG
+36 SIRQPHLG

-116 LIGCAVYIVASLACA
+116 LIGCAVYVAASLFCA
-131 LAPNIEALVIGR
+131 LAPTIEALVVGR

-154 VVCRAIVRD
+154 VTCRAIVRD

-185 LLAPTIGGWI
+185 LLAPTVGGWI
-195 ALAAGWHA
+195 AAAAGWHA
-203 VFYVFVGIGIAVA
+203 VFYAFVAVGVAISA
-216 AVVSWRLDESRSEAT
+216 AVGLRLDESRSAAT
-231 AATARG
+231 AQAARG
-237 QDVLSAYG
+237 QDVLSAYA
-245 RLLQNRRLIGY
+245 RLLGHKRLIGY

-275 DLVVNVWGF
+275 DLVVNSWGF
-284 TESQFGLVFAAI
+284 SESQFGLVFAAI
-296 AVGIVGSSQIN
+296 AVGVVGSSQVN
-307 RALLKRRS
+307 RLLLKHRS
-315 PDTILAF
+315 PDAILAW
-322 ATIGAA
+322 ATLGAA
-328 AAGVALWVAAHADAP
+328 AAGVALWLVALFDAP
-343 LAVFLPILFVALSSN
+343 VLVVLAAVFVALSSN

-377 GTISG
+377 GAISG
-382 LMGGV
+382 LMGGI
-387 NFGVGALAS
+387 NFGMGAAAS
-396 ALGAALHDGT
+396 ALAAAMYDGT
-406 SRPLTANVAVAL
+406 ARPLAANVAVAL
-418 LVAAA
+418 LLAAA
-423 AYHALAKPRRILG
+423 AYHLLAKPR

>member
-1 MRAQRGHKPPPRLT
+1 
-15 PRLNFPSTAA
+15 
-25 PAAPKAAGVHA
+25 VHA
-36 PPAPSSRQPSLG
+36 PPASRQPSLG

-116 LIGCAVYIVASLACA
+116 LIGCAVYVAASLFCA
-131 LAPNIEALVIGR
+131 LAPSIEALVAGR

-154 VVCRAIVRD
+154 VTCRAIVRD

-185 LLAPTIGGWI
+185 LLAPTVGGWI

-203 VFYVFVGIGIAVA
+203 VFYAFVAVGIAIAL
-216 AVVSWRLDESRSEAT
+216 AVGFRLDESRSAAT
-231 AATARG
+231 AQAARG
-237 QDVLSAYG
+237 QDMLSAYA
-245 RLLQNRRLIGY
+245 RLLRERRLIGY

-284 TESQFGLVFAAI
+284 SEGQFGLVFAAI

-307 RALLKRRS
+307 RALLKHRS
-315 PDTILAF
+315 PDAILAW
-322 ATIGAA
+322 ATLGAA
-328 AAGVALWVAAHADAP
+328 LAGAALWLVADAP
-343 LAVFLPILFVALSSN
+343 LTIFLPVLFVALSSN

-377 GTISG
+377 GAISG
-382 LMGGV
+382 LMGGI
-387 NFGVGALAS
+387 NFGMGAIAS
-396 ALGAALHDGT
+396 ALAAAMYDGT
-406 SRPLTANVAVAL
+406 ARPLALNIAVAL
-418 LVAAA
+418 AVAAT
-423 AYHALAKPRRILG
+423 AYHLLAKPR

>member
-1 MRAQRGHKPPPRLT
+1 
-15 PRLNFPSTAA
+15 
-25 PAAPKAAGVHA
+25 V
-36 PPAPSSRQPSLG
+36 PAPTASIRQPHLG

-116 LIGCAVYIVASLACA
+116 LIGCAVYVAASLFCA
-131 LAPNIEALVIGR
+131 LAPTIEALVAGR

-154 VVCRAIVRD
+154 VTCRAIVRD

-185 LLAPTIGGWI
+185 LLAPTVGGWI
-195 ALAAGWHA
+195 AAAAGWHA
-203 VFYVFVGIGIAVA
+203 VFYAFVAVGVAISA
-216 AVVSWRLDESRSEAT
+216 AVGLRLDESRSAAT
-231 AATARG
+231 AQAARG
-237 QDVLSAYG
+237 QDVLSAYA
-245 RLLQNRRLIGY
+245 RLLGHKRLIGY

-275 DLVVNVWGF
+275 DLVVNSWGF
-284 TESQFGLVFAAI
+284 SESQFGLVFAAI
-296 AVGIVGSSQIN
+296 AVGVVGSSQVN
-307 RALLKRRS
+307 RLLLKHRS
-315 PDTILAF
+315 PDAILAW
-322 ATIGAA
+322 ATLGAA
-328 AAGVALWVAAHADAP
+328 AAGVALWLVALFDAP
-343 LAVFLPILFVALSSN
+343 VLVVLAAVFVALSSN

-377 GTISG
+377 GAISG
-382 LMGGV
+382 LMGGI
-387 NFGVGALAS
+387 NFGMGAAAS
-396 ALGAALHDGT
+396 ALAAAMYDGT
-406 SRPLTANVAVAL
+406 ARPLAANVAVAL

-423 AYHALAKPRRILG
+423 AYHLLAKPR